1 MVCKST
7 RMKIKWSLT
16 DSMTSWGGGKKTFL
30 LIFKCPCERSPR
42 VERYQRIHIYF
53 FDHDQTAC
61 DPFAAHNVI
70 ITRANLS
77 I

>member
-1 MVCKST
+1 MQKHSDEDKVVAD
-7 RMKIKWSLT
+7 RFNDIVG
-16 DSMTSWGGGKKTFL
+16 GGGKKTFL

>member
-1 MVCKST
+1 MQKHSDEDKVVAD
-7 RMKIKWSLT
+7 RFNDIV
-16 DSMTSWGGGKKTFL
+16 GGGKKT
-30 LIFKCPCERSPR
+30 CERSPR